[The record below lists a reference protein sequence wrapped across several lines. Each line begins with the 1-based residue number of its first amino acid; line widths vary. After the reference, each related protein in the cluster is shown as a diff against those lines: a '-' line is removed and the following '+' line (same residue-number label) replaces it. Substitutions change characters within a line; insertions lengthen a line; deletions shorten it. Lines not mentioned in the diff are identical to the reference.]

1 MWLVCLKSHTPQA
14 LETTMAVLSPEEQLF
29 WSEQTIDPAVLELIS
44 NWIVGIVRLMVRT
57 SFQHTL
63 TQNLVSQLDKRQRSR

>member
-1 MWLVCLKSHTPQA
+1 MWLACLKSHTPQA

-44 NWIVGIVRLMVRT
+44 NWILA
-57 SFQHTL
+57 L
-63 TQNLVSQLDKRQRSR
+63 